1 MPQSMNQ
8 TLSNNVLPGP
18 FVRSTHSTL
27 HKEPSSIGH
36 RPAKPGYY
44 LMRLRLQYAQNG
56 IRPLAKI
63 LSHNCNIPAPPS

>member
-1 MPQSMNQ
+1 MNQ
-8 TLSNNVLPGP
+8 TLAKNHAPGQ
-18 FVRSTHSTL
+18 FVRSTHSSL
-27 HKEPSSIGH
+27 HKEPPSARH

-63 LSHNCNIPAPPS
+63 LSHNCNIAAPPS